1 MERKEQICISID
13 KDMLVEIDRLA
24 KQLEDQQPYV
34 LCRPRN
40 RSWTIRKLLSE
51 ALDARA
57 KAETKDR
64 ETSSD
69 CDTVITTPPVRGI
82 DFFDVS
88 DLGSGEEIT
97 KELESR
103 GVHPSDVISIGDGIN
118 TCRIWYRI

>member
-1 MERKEQICISID
+1 MENEDLNPQCLDIQIGFHANRSLYLAI
-13 KDMLVEIDRLA
+13 ERLA
-24 KQLEDQQPYV
+24 DEEK
-34 LCRPRN
+34 
-40 RSWTIRKLLSE
+40 RSRAAMVRRLIKE
-51 ALDARA
+51 ALHIREENAKRA
-57 KAETKDR
+57 GE